1 MNNIKLLFITTLAML
16 MAACGPG
23 GKNDQNTPPP
33 DVSSFSVEI
42 ETPMLMPS
50 DSGTETKLVVDFNVL
65 DGAGRDYTF
74 DTDKDFRIAVLKA
87 MPARSDVEDTSD
99 PAYDYNGRNGNTFWK
114 SFHHSSDASNNRA
127 SMESVWDGDLEKT
140 DDGYRYTFAITD
152 ILKVADPYPADSA
165 DNDGYISW
173 DEDKLH
179 RIVFAYGDQEVG
191 FTHVY
196 EWVPGTSS
204 DSTVT
209 RNVIEDGT
217 CANCHMNEPLHHGPG
232 YRSIDNNIAVCTSCH
247 NDSNP
252 GAAPARRPLAAV
264 VHQYHG
270 NVFKLGSDRNDLT
283 TYKQPVDD
291 SEQLVTDI
299 DGLVVEGSPFPQDA
313 RNCTTCHSSDTAK
326 ASDANNWFEHPT
338 QVACESC
345 HLFRDRG
352 AHANQVGTAWI
363 RDGSPQNTC
372 TGCHRPY
379 ERDENGDPIIGEDA
393 SRSAKTV
400 HMMRLANL
408 STARDTLDVSIEQAR
423 FIDDRFEV
431 QVRIMKDG
439 VGISSMA
446 DIRPYI
452 NNDDH
457 FYLLLNWDNGEGPLL
472 SYLSPLTFSSP
483 SPLPTVDLNMY
494 GDGAVGNGCVAEG
507 DGMFT
512 CHKDLSASDVKPT
525 STSKLT
531 VNIADV
537 PLCADRREGVLSEC
551 VNFTGIDLIKSPFM
565 IAANNTSSAFGIGG
579 VEIPHSLPMGADIES
594 CNGCHKELTIH
605 ADSHAATDFQQC
617 KNCHN
622 SERPSFYTGI
632 PADLKYHVHSYHAF
646 GSHRNGEA
654 VFPGAIN
661 NCESCHTSSQFNLPS
676 QENTRPSL
684 AMNTAGET
692 KYFSPALVACGAC
705 HLESALADA
714 DPETVAGDA
723 ILSHMINNGAVFGA
737 DTAAE
742 AMGSEQCSTCH
753 AIGQSQ
759 GVDKVHKVYD
769 YR

>member
-1 MNNIKLLFITTLAML
+1 MNSIKSIFITTLAIL
-16 MAACGPG
+16 LAACGPS

-33 DVSSFSVEI
+33 DVSAFSVEV
-42 ETPMLMPS
+42 ETPMLIPS

-65 DGAGRDYTF
+65 DGAGRSYTF
-74 DTDKDFRIAVLKA
+74 DTNKDFRIAVLKA
-87 MPARSDVEDTSD
+87 MPARSDVDDTND
-99 PAYDYNGRNGNTFWK
+99 PAYAFNGRNGNTFWK
-114 SFHHSSDASNNRA
+114 SFHHSSNALNNRA
-127 SMESVWDGDLEKT
+127 SMESVWDGQLEKT
-140 DDGYRYTFAITD
+140 DDGYRYTFAISD

-165 DNDGYISW
+165 DNNGFISW

-179 RIVFAYGDQEVG
+179 RIVLAYGDQEVG

-196 EWVPGTSS
+196 EWVPGSS
-204 DSTVT
+204 SETTVS

-252 GAAPARRPLAAV
+252 GAAPGRRPLAAV

-270 NVFKLGSDRNDLT
+270 NVFALGSDRNDLT
-283 TYKQPVDD
+283 TYKQPVD
-291 SEQLVTDI
+291 ENGALVTDI
-299 DGLVVEGSPFPQDA
+299 NGLVVEGSPFPQDI

-338 QVACESC
+338 QVACETC

-400 HMMRLANL
+400 HMTRLANL
-408 STARDTLDVSIEQAR
+408 STARDTLDINIEQAR
-423 FIDDRFEV
+423 FVDDSFEI
-431 QVRIMKDG
+431 QVRIQKDG
-439 VGISSMA
+439 TGISTL
-446 DIRPYI
+446 DEVTPYI
-452 NNDDH
+452 NSPGRMN
-457 FYLLLNWDNGEGPLL
+457 LLLNWDDGEGPML
-472 SYLSPLTFSSP
+472 
-483 SPLPTVDLNMY
+483 VLNELDMSEDGSV
-494 GDGAVGNGCVAEG
+494 GDGCVAEG

-512 CHKDLSASDVKPT
+512 CQKDFSASPIKPS
-525 STSKLT
+525 STSNLT
-531 VNIADV
+531 VNIADM
-537 PLCADRREGVLSEC
+537 PLCADRRDAVLSEC
-551 VNFTGIDLIKSPFM
+551 VNFTGIDLIKYPFV
-565 IAANNTSSAFGIGG
+565 IAANNASGAFGIGG
-579 VEIPHSLPMGADIES
+579 VANSHKLPVGADIES
-594 CNGCHKELTIH
+594 CNDCHKELTIH
-605 ADSHAATDFQQC
+605 KLGSNPHAATDFQQC

-622 SERPSFYTGI
+622 SERSAFYPGMA
-632 PADLKYHVHSYHAF
+632 ADLKYHVHSYHAF
-646 GSHRNGEA
+646 GPHRSGESP
-654 VFPGAIN
+654 FPGAIN
-661 NCESCHTSSQFNLPS
+661 NCEACHTSSQFNLPS
-676 QENTRPSL
+676 QQNTRPSL
-684 AMNTAGET
+684 ASG

-705 HLESALADA
+705 HLESSLANA

-723 ILSHMINNGAVFGA
+723 ILSHMLNNGAVFGA
-737 DTAAE
+737 DTAEE